1 MRKVEIIEVSKQAY
15 KWMAI
20 DRTTGRLLLR
30 LRELSQLGDVCDRLE
45 WRVIDVKSAAP
56 PPSPPMQRSLKF

>member
-45 WRVIDVKSAAP
+45 WRVIDVKSLHLRRAP
-56 PPSPPMQRSLKF
+56 QCSAP